1 MTCMIMRLLQQIWDR
16 KGAWVHSLGANENL
30 ALCHYSRG
38 CYEVDGYC
46 GNRRR
51 SSNEDNTI
59 LCSVCVEILV
69 TGIMIPNAIHD
80 KTVLL
85 LIPQRTGVKAFS
97 FVIELL

>member
-1 MTCMIMRLLQQIWDR
+1 MRTWHCAII
-16 KGAWVHSLGANENL
+16 
-30 ALCHYSRG
+30 SRD

-51 SSNEDNTI
+51 SSNEDNTV

-69 TGIMIPNAIHD
+69 PGIMIRNAIHD

-85 LIPQRTGVKAFS
+85 LIPRRTGVKAFT